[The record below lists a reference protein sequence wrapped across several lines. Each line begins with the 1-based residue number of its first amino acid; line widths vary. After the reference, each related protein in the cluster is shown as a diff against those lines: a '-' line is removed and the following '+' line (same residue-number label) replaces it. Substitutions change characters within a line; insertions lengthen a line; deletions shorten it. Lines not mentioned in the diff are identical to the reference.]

1 MFTQKFLTKGFMG
14 SCIAAMLSL
23 LCISCE
29 KLDFNHLEKNDGKT
43 TVSLRVKQF
52 EQISFENATRAASNP
67 ADVCTHIDIAVFD
80 EEGNKTV
87 TVAQKAGDSNFG
99 TAVLQL
105 EQGKYK
111 LVVVAQNG
119 TGKSTMTSL
128 TEVSFTNNKELPDIF
143 SCCEDLLVGEDSKEI
158 DLTLDRRVAMIQFVF
173 TDESIPEN
181 ITKMKFYYTGGS
193 STLDPSTGFGAK
205 LSKQTE
211 YRDIA
216 TALKNSDGHLV
227 FNLYTIPHEI
237 DDELSIKITAMDE
250 SNNESFEADFNN
262 VPVTVNKV
270 TQFVGAFFTT
280 TPAMGTNSVSMKINA
295 EWAGT
300 TTTLF

>member
-1 MFTQKFLTKGFMG
+1 MFTQKFLLTKGFMG
-14 SCIAAMLSL
+14 LCIAAMLSL

-43 TVSLRVKQF
+43 TVTLRVKQF

-80 EEGNKTV
+80 EEGNKT
-87 TVAQKAGDSNFG
+87 TITQKAGDSNFG